1 MYIISG
7 PSAHLIVV
15 SFLVYIIVNIFE
27 NLIHYNIGKFS
38 NKETKFEM
46 PTQKDWIKIIIVMC
60 VFALL
65 QGVLTYWFQK
75 KIKLI

>member
-7 PSAHLIVV
+7 ASIHLIII
-15 SFLVYIIVNIFE
+15 SFFVYLFVNLFE
-27 NLIHYNIGKFS
+27 NLIHYNIGRFS
-38 NKETKFEM
+38 DRETKLEI

-65 QGVLTYWFQK
+65 QGVLTYWFNK
-75 KIKLI
+75 K